1 MCYSTSLTS
10 NHHFTPRKLYEEYQ
24 KTSYMCLS
32 GLSFH
37 SVCHYH
43 PLSTPPISTT
53 LVPHQCLSHYTTP
66 LSTSN
71 NGHITLPFYTITP
84 SPSFSHPVTHLHL
97 HDCPSCNNI

>member
-1 MCYSTSLTS
+1 
-10 NHHFTPRKLYEEYQ
+10 
-24 KTSYMCLS
+24 MCLS

-43 PLSTPPISTT
+43 PLSTPLISTT
-53 LVPHQCLSHYTTP
+53 LVPHQFLLHYTTW

-71 NGHITLPFYTITP
+71 NDHITLPFYTITP

-97 HDCPSCNNI
+97 HDCPSCNHITTTSYFCHVTFHSIFIINQNES